1 MSVAAGGREGL
12 RMFGCWVE
20 VGVADWGE
28 GGREDVEGAAKLQLH
43 VYVRN

>member
-12 RMFGCWVE
+12 RMFGCAGG
-20 VGVADWGE
+20 VGSGRL
-28 GGREDVEGAAKLQLH
+28 GGEDVEGAAKLQLH